1 MHSNT
6 TCAGS
11 SSMIVRCHITLSG
24 QAEPLLAVVER
35 MRAELV
41 ATLAAAGRSDLTRP
55 PEAEPATAGG

>member
-1 MHSNT
+1 MT
-6 TCAGS
+6 
-11 SSMIVRCHITLSG
+11 VRCDITLSG

-55 PEAEPATAGG
+55 PEAARHRFPAMSSNRRRPDT

>member
-1 MHSNT
+1 MT
-6 TCAGS
+6 
-11 SSMIVRCHITLSG
+11 VRCDITLSG

-55 PEAEPATAGG
+55 PEAARHRRRLVGSSR